1 MQNINK
7 TFYSLPSQSNKFIA
21 TQFVSAKLFDDN
33 YIDKLVN
40 DLSNDNWQDTLI
52 NKNSKDLKS
61 ENRICKYQIPKDLDL
76 EHISRAIRQINDEY
90 WKLNISHIDLT
101 FDSPSIC
108 KYEKGGLFNWH
119 IDATTNSSTRKLAFT
134 MQLSDPNDYEGGDL
148 QFFDGD
154 KTRLNLELRNKG
166 TIIIFPSFVWH
177 RITPITK
184 GTRYAL
190 VGWVHG
196 DCLK

>member
-76 EHISRAIRQINDEY
+76 EHISRAIRQINDDY

-101 FDSPSIC
+101 FDLWRLS
-108 KYEKGGLFNWH
+108 KY
-119 IDATTNSSTRKLAFT
+119 SRK
-134 MQLSDPNDYEGGDL
+134 
-148 QFFDGD
+148 
-154 KTRLNLELRNKG
+154 
-166 TIIIFPSFVWH
+166 
-177 RITPITK
+177 
-184 GTRYAL
+184 
-190 VGWVHG
+190 
-196 DCLK
+196 